1 MLYPFLWTTSN
12 KQQRLH
18 ITIMQSKLYVALA
31 LSGTLML
38 TACGKMGELSADNFN
53 VTPSPMETMGGKVSV
68 TINGR
73 FPEKYMKK
81 KAIVTVQPEIRY
93 VGGSAKGQSATFQGE
108 KVQGNDQEISYKLGG
123 NYTMKNTFAYVPE
136 MQQSE
141 LYLTFDAKV
150 GNKKVNVP
158 AVKVA
163 NGVIATSTLVQNTA
177 MSCTPQMAVDK
188 YQYAIKQTKQAQIKY
203 LINQANIRNSEIK
216 STSVTDFL
224 RTLKD
229 IKDDQKGLMLDN
241 IEVSAYASPEGGI
254 KLNTELAKNRE
265 KTSKSFVN
273 SQLKNVKLDADV
285 DSKYTA
291 EDWEGFKELVSQSN
305 IQDKDVI
312 LRVLSMYSDPEEREK
327 QIRNIS
333 AGFKELADE
342 VLPELRRA
350 RMTINY
356 NLIGRSDDEIEDQL
370 KSDASKLSV
379 EELLY
384 AATLSEDANEQK
396 KIYTQA
402 TQLYPS
408 DYRAFNNLATLAY
421 QDGDMTA
428 AEKYLSEAVKKQPNA
443 SEVNANKAIL
453 SIAQGNLEEANNSLM
468 KATSADNYNE
478 VLGNMQIIAGNYSQA
493 AKCLKGVKTNSAALS
508 QILSKDYA
516 SASQTLQQVARPD
529 GVTSYLKAIIAARTG
544 KDAQVI
550 TNLKDAIS
558 KDASLKTRA
567 AKDLEFVTL
576 FNESA
581 FQALIK

>member
-1 MLYPFLWTTSN
+1 
-12 KQQRLH
+12 
-18 ITIMQSKLYVALA
+18 MQSKLYVALA
-31 LSGTLML
+31 LSGSLML
-38 TACGKMGELSADNFN
+38 TACGKMGELSADNFK
-53 VTPSPMETMGGKVSV
+53 VTPSPMEATGGKVAV
-68 TINGR
+68 TINGL

-81 KAIVTVQPEIRY
+81 KAVVTVLPVIRY
-93 VGGSAKGQSATFQGE
+93 GVGSANGQSATFQGE

-123 NYTMKNTFAYVPE
+123 NYTLKNTFSYVPE

-150 GNKKVNVP
+150 GNKKINIP

-163 NGVIATSTLVQNTA
+163 DGVIATSTLVQNTA
-177 MSCTPQMAVDK
+177 MSCSPQVAVDK

-216 STSVTDFL
+216 TTSVTDFL

-229 IKDDQKGLMLDN
+229 IKEDQKGLMLDN
-241 IEVSAYASPEGGI
+241 IEVSAYASPEGGV

-273 SQLKNVKLDADV
+273 SHLKEVKLDADV

-342 VLPELRRA
+342 ILPELRRA

-356 NLIGRSDDEIEDQL
+356 NLIGRSDDEIQDQL

-396 KIYTQA
+396 QIYKQT

-408 DYRAFNNLATLAY
+408 DYRAFNNLAAIAY
-421 QDGDMTA
+421 QEGDLSA
-428 AEKYLSEAVKKQPNA
+428 AENYLTEASKKQPNA
-443 SEVNANKAIL
+443 AEVNANKAIL
-453 SIAQGNLEEANNSLM
+453 SIVNGNIDEANNNLM
-468 KATSADNYNE
+468 KATSASNYNE

-493 AKCLKGVKTNSAALS
+493 AKCLQGVKTNSAALA
-508 QILSKDYA
+508 QILNKDYA
-516 SASQTLQQVARPD
+516 SASKTLQQIAHPD
-529 GVTSYLKAIIAARTG
+529 GMTSYLKAIIAARTG
-544 KDAQVI
+544 KEAQVVPNMKEAI
-550 TNLKDAIS
+550 AKDAT
-558 KDASLKTRA
+558 LKARA

-581 FQALIK
+581 FQALVK

>member
-1 MLYPFLWTTSN
+1 
-12 KQQRLH
+12 
-18 ITIMQSKLYVALA
+18 MQSKLYVALA
-31 LSGTLML
+31 LSGSLML
-38 TACGKMGELSADNFN
+38 TACGKMGELSADNFK
-53 VTPSPMETMGGKVSV
+53 VTPSPMEATGGKVAV
-68 TINGR
+68 TINGL

-81 KAIVTVQPEIRY
+81 KAVVTVLPVIRY
-93 VGGSAKGQSATFQGE
+93 GVGSANGQSATFQGE

-123 NYTMKNTFAYVPE
+123 NYTLKNTFNYVPE

-150 GNKKVNVP
+150 GNKKINIP

-163 NGVIATSTLVQNTA
+163 DGVIATSTLVQNTA
-177 MSCTPQMAVDK
+177 MSCSPQIAVDK

-216 STSVTDFL
+216 TTSVTDFL

-229 IKDDQKGLMLDN
+229 IKEDQKGLMLDN
-241 IEVSAYASPEGGI
+241 IEVSAYASPEGGV

-273 SQLKNVKLDADV
+273 SHLKEVKLDADV

-342 VLPELRRA
+342 ILPELRRA

-356 NLIGRSDDEIEDQL
+356 NLIGRSDDEIQDQL

-396 KIYTQA
+396 QIYKQT

-408 DYRAFNNLATLAY
+408 DYRAFNNLAAIAY
-421 QDGDMTA
+421 QEGDLSA
-428 AEKYLSEAVKKQPNA
+428 AENYLTEASKKQPNA
-443 SEVNANKAIL
+443 AEVNANKAIL
-453 SIAQGNLEEANNSLM
+453 SIVNGNIDEANNNLM
-468 KATSADNYNE
+468 KATSASNYNE

-493 AKCLKGVKTNSAALS
+493 AKCLQGVKTNSAALA
-508 QILSKDYA
+508 QILNKDYA
-516 SASQTLQQVARPD
+516 SASKTLQQIAHPD
-529 GVTSYLKAIIAARTG
+529 GMTSYLKAIIAARTG
-544 KDAQVI
+544 KEAQVVS
-550 TNLKDAIS
+550 NLKEAIA
-558 KDASLKTRA
+558 KDATLKARA

-581 FQALIK
+581 FQALVK